1 VLLTTPLPACLP
13 ARPPTCLSAVRP
25 DFWYDSALIFLLQAL
40 RVEELGGNG
49 ELQALP
55 EDALPHL

>member
-1 VLLTTPLPACLP
+1 
-13 ARPPTCLSAVRP
+13 VRP

-40 RVEELGGNG
+40 RVEELGGDG